1 MRRFLLAVLSPA
13 FLAGCQPVTTEL
25 TEERKVELAA
35 EVLQVRAE
43 LAAVNERLDVE
54 AFLSFFT
61 DDLVAAKELDVMD
74 YDTFARRIEEDFNTY
89 DHYVITQEM
98 AEVSVLSED
107 AVAVTDKSQWVM
119 IAVSGDTVWAGPAT
133 FTSIFVRRDGEW
145 KVVHL
150 HGAWVE

>member
-1 MRRFLLAVLSPA
+1 MRRLVLAALSLA
-13 FLAGCQPVTTEL
+13 FVAACQPATTEL
-25 TEERKVELAA
+25 TEERKAEIAA
-35 EVLQVRAE
+35 EVLQIRAE

-74 YDTFARRIEEDFNTY
+74 YETFARRIEEDFNTY
-89 DHYVITQEM
+89 DHYVITQEL

-119 IAVSGDTVWAGPAT
+119 IAVGGDTVWAGPAT
-133 FTSIFVRRDGEW
+133 FTSIFVLRDGDW

>member
-1 MRRFLLAVLSPA
+1 MRRLALVVLSLA
-13 FLAGCQPVTTEL
+13 FLAACQHATTEL
-25 TEERKVELAA
+25 TEERKAELAA
-35 EVLQVRAE
+35 EVFQVRAD
-43 LAAVNERLDVE
+43 LAAVNERLDVA
-54 AFLSFFT
+54 AFLSFFA

-89 DHYVITQEM
+89 DHYVITQEL

-119 IAVSGDTVWAGPAT
+119 IAVGGDTVWSGPAT